1 MATIQS
7 PIMYDVSMVCLTM
20 DYWQD
25 DHGGYPNDYDDFDI
39 CVECVCRMS
48 VDIITNCNSEDDI
61 KHMTNDIDY
70 RRNMDGYYD
79 NEVLERLQ

>member
-7 PIMYDVSMVCLTM
+7 PIMYDVSMVCISM

-39 CVECVCRMS
+39 CLECVCRMS
-48 VDIITNCNSEDDI
+48 VDIITN
-61 KHMTNDIDY
+61 DIDY
-70 RRNMDGYYD
+70 GYYD
-79 NEVLERLQ
+79 NELLERLQ

>member
-7 PIMYDVSMVCLTM
+7 PIIVLM

-48 VDIITNCNSEDDI
+48 VDIIT
-61 KHMTNDIDY
+61 HDIDY
-70 RRNMDGYYD
+70 RMFA
-79 NEVLERLQ
+79 NETMERLQ